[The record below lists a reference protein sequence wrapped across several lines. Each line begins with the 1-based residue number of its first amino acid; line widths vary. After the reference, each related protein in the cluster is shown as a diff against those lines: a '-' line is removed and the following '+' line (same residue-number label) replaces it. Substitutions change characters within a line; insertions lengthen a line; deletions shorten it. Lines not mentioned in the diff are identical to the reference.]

1 MEDMDQR
8 WINRLLVS
16 KFKVQPIH
24 YINPES
30 PLAGDFKN
38 AFSDYYNAGKKV
50 HKEDK
55 ILLNYLM
62 SAMMYMKPI
71 SGLEKIEGEEKP
83 YIFQDDGLT
92 ATYRDT

>member
-1 MEDMDQR
+1 M
-8 WINRLLVS
+8 
-16 KFKVQPIH
+16 
-24 YINPES
+24 
-30 PLAGDFKN
+30 AGDFKN

-83 YIFQDDGLT
+83 YIFQDVWMALYSNG
-92 ATYRDT
+92 AFSKQSKVNAIWE